1 MKINGNAIRQGNVID
16 HNGKLWIAV
25 KISHVKP
32 GKGGAFAQVE
42 LKNIRDNTKLNERFR
57 SSETVERVILSEKEA
72 SYLYNENETF
82 IFMDTVTFEQYYIAK
97 SLINDTFS
105 FLKEGMIVTISL
117 YEDEAIS
124 IKLPETLT
132 VIVAEADAVIK
143 GQTVSSSFKPAILE
157 NGIRIMVPAHIERGT
172 KIVIK
177 TETLTYLERAKG

>member
-1 MKINGNAIRQGNVID
+1 MKINGNAIRQGNVIE

-57 SSETVERVILSEKEA
+57 SSETVERVILSEKVA
-72 SYLYNENETF
+72 TYLYNENETF
-82 IFMDTVTFEQYYIAK
+82 IFMDSVTFEQYNISK
-97 SLINDTFS
+97 TLINETFS
-105 FLKEGMIVTISL
+105 FLEEGMIVTISL

-124 IKLPETLT
+124 IKLPETIT
-132 VIVAEADAVIK
+132 VKVEEADAVIK
-143 GQTVSSSFKPAILE
+143 GQTASSSFKPAIIG
-157 NGIRIMVPAHIERGT
+157 NGLRIMVPGHIERGS

-177 TETLTYLERAKG
+177 TETLSYLERAKG